1 MADVGIFAKRL
12 KEARLRKAR
21 KLGFA
26 TARGYSQE
34 RLGIE
39 AGVEEESASAR
50 INQYEKGTRVPDL
63 GMAERLAGA
72 LGVPMAFLFCRENH
86 LAELLLLAHGLAPAQ
101 QQDLVDLAQRLAAKP
116 DVL

>member
-21 KLGFA
+21 KLGYA

-63 GMAERLAGA
+63 GMAARLAET
-72 LGVPMAFLFCRENH
+72 LEVPMAFLFCPEDR
-86 LAELLLLAHGLAPAQ
+86 LAKLLLLTHELTPAQ
-101 QQDLVDLAQRLAAKP
+101 QQDLVDHTLRLAAKP

>member
-21 KLGFA
+21 KLGYT

-63 GMAERLAGA
+63 GMAARLAEA
-72 LGVPMAFLFCRENH
+72 LEVPMAFLFCRENH
-86 LAELLLLAHGLAPAQ
+86 LAELLLLAHTLPPKHQ
-101 QQDLVDLAQRLAAKP
+101 QELVTLAQTLTEQSR
-116 DVL
+116 D

>member
-12 KEARLRKAR
+12 KEARLRKAQ
-21 KLGFA
+21 KLGYP

-63 GMAERLAGA
+63 GMAARLADV
-72 LGVPMAFLFCRENH
+72 LEVPMAFLFCADDR
-86 LAELLLLAHGLAPAQ
+86 LANLLLAAHALTPAQ
-101 QQDLVDLAQRLAAKP
+101 QQNLLQNALHMAGLNPPQ
-116 DVL
+116 